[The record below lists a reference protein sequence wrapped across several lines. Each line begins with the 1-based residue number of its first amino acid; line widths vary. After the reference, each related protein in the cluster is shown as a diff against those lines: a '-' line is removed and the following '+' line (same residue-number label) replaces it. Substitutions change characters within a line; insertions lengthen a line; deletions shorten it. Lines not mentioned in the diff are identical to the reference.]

1 MAWLLSLRGKD
12 MTLPVIPLTGVL
24 TLLIAAIL
32 MKQPDFGQTVIFLA
46 CWGGLLLL
54 SGVSMRFIGAMAGAG
69 LGGLVLMYRLY
80 ETGRQRIND
89 FLAIGVAQDVGPDQ
103 NELAFRPL
111 THRPLRAPSP

>member
-69 LGGLVLMYRLY
+69 LGGLVLMRS
-80 ETGRQRIND
+80 EERR
-89 FLAIGVAQDVGPDQ
+89 VGKGCVSTCRSRWSPD
-103 NELAFRPL
+103 
-111 THRPLRAPSP
+111 H